1 MDYFERA
8 DVLVLQPGVYMDLT
22 FKEEALPRARQ
33 HLDDDGRAVLVDC
46 AAVELI
52 NSHGISAL
60 LSIYDGL
67 DAVGGTLA
75 FAQVDAPL
83 VQNALRISGLTGF
96 CEGHFYATVDDGLAQ
111 LTDR

>member
-8 DVLVLQPGVYMDLT
+8 GVLVLQPDAYMDLT
-22 FKEEALPRARQ
+22 FKDAALPRARQ
-33 HLDDDGRAVLVDC
+33 HLDDGGRAVLVDC
-46 AAVELI
+46 AAVDLI

-83 VQNALRISGLTGF
+83 VENALQISGLTGF
-96 CEGHFYATVDDGLAQ
+96 CEGHFYATADDALAA
-111 LTDR
+111 LTDA